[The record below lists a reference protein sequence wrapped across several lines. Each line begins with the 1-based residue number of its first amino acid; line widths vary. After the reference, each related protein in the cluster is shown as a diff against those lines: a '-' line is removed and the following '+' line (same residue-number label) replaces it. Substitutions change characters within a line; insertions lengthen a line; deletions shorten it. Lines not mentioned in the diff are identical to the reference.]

1 MILLGELSGIS
12 FEITDEK
19 PFVLKMVLDLAN
31 GIFTAVKL
39 LLVSSRP
46 DKK

>member
-1 MILLGELSGIS
+1 MLEELSGIR

-31 GIFTAVKL
+31 GIFTTVEL
-39 LLVSSRP
+39 LLVSSRS